1 MSWQTP
7 LAGYTVL
14 DLTQA
19 RAGPTAVR
27 LLADWGA
34 RVIRIVPP
42 PKSGN
47 DLSARSDSDSQNL
60 HRNKRGLSLNLK
72 TDTGRDI
79 FMTLAK
85 QSDVVVENFRADVKH
100 RLGVDYDAVSAVNP
114 GIIYASISGF
124 GQTGPYASRPGVDQ
138 ITQGTSGLMSV
149 TGKPGG
155 GPVRVGIAISDTS
168 AGMFL
173 GQGILLALLHRERTG
188 EGQWVHTSL
197 LEAMLSKLDFQGSR
211 YTMDGDIPEQQGNFH
226 PTNVPMGLFEA
237 ADGYVNVCASGDRMF
252 DAFCRTLDVM
262 HLKEDERFA
271 SDKQRVAHREA
282 INEVVN
288 DITRQYTVAKLVEIL
303 NPAGVPTGPV
313 NNIGEAFEDRQA
325 KHLKM
330 VWPAP
335 HTERGQ
341 INLVRTPIN
350 LSAFPH
356 RGEFHHAGPKP
367 GEHTDEIL
375 AEFGFE
381 SEQIARWREQ
391 GVIS

>member
-1 MSWQTP
+1 MP
-7 LAGYTVL
+7 LSGYTVL

-42 PKSGN
+42 PKQFS
-47 DLSARSDSDSQNL
+47 DLSERSDSDSQNL

-72 TDTGRDI
+72 TEAGRDI

-85 QSDVVVENFRADVKH
+85 KSDVVVENFRADVKH
-100 RLGVDYDAVSAVNP
+100 RLGVDYESVSKVNP
-114 GIIYASISGF
+114 GIVYASISGF
-124 GQTGPYASRPGVDQ
+124 GQSGPYASRPGVDQ

-149 TGKPGG
+149 TGKPGE
-155 GPVRVGIAISDTS
+155 GPMRVGIAISDTS

-188 EGQWVHTSL
+188 QGQWVHTSL

-211 YTMDGDIPEQQGNFH
+211 YTMDGDIPVQQGNFH

-237 ADGYVNVCASGDRMF
+237 ADGYVNVCASGERMF
-252 DAFCRTLDVM
+252 TAFCRTLDVM
-262 HLKEDERFA
+262 YLKDDERF
-271 SDKQRVAHREA
+271 STDRLRETNREA
-282 INEVVN
+282 INVLVN
-288 DITRQYTVAKLVEIL
+288 EITRQHSMASLVERL
-303 NPAGVPTGPV
+303 NPAGVPCGPV
-313 NNIGEAFEDRQA
+313 YTVGEAFEDPQV
-325 KHLKM
+325 KHLNM

-335 HTERGQ
+335 HSERGQ
-341 INLVRTPIN
+341 VDLVRSPIN

-356 RGEFHHAGPKP
+356 PGEFHHAGPNP
-367 GEHTDEIL
+367 GEHSDEIL
-375 AEFGFE
+375 AEFGYTPE
-381 SEQIARWREQ
+381 EVDRLRSEEI
-391 GVIS
+391 IS

>member
-47 DLSARSDSDSQNL
+47 DLSARCDSDSQNL

-72 TDTGRDI
+72 TGTGRDI

-114 GIIYASISGF
+114 GIVYASISGF

-211 YTMDGDIPEQQGNFH
+211 YYDGRRH
-226 PTNVPMGLFEA
+226 P
-237 ADGYVNVCASGDRMF
+237 
-252 DAFCRTLDVM
+252 RT
-262 HLKEDERFA
+262 
-271 SDKQRVAHREA
+271 
-282 INEVVN
+282 
-288 DITRQYTVAKLVEIL
+288 TRQLSPHQRSHGIVRSRGRLCECL
-303 NPAGVPTGPV
+303 
-313 NNIGEAFEDRQA
+313 RQWRSHVRRVLPDPGCHA
-325 KHLKM
+325 SQ
-330 VWPAP
+330 
-335 HTERGQ
+335 RG
-341 INLVRTPIN
+341 
-350 LSAFPH
+350 
-356 RGEFHHAGPKP
+356 
-367 GEHTDEIL
+367 
-375 AEFGFE
+375 
-381 SEQIARWREQ
+381 
-391 GVIS
+391 

>member
-1 MSWQTP
+1 MP
-7 LAGYTVL
+7 LSGYTVL

-42 PKSGN
+42 PKQFS
-47 DLSARSDSDSQNL
+47 DLSERSDSDSQNL

-72 TDTGRDI
+72 TEAGRDI

-85 QSDVVVENFRADVKH
+85 KSDVVVENFRADVKH
-100 RLGVDYDAVSAVNP
+100 RLGVDYESVSKVNP
-114 GIIYASISGF
+114 GIVYASISGF
-124 GQTGPYASRPGVDQ
+124 GQSGPYASRPGVDQ

-149 TGKPGG
+149 TGKPGD
-155 GPVRVGIAISDTS
+155 GPMRVGIAISDTS

-188 EGQWVHTSL
+188 QGQWVHTSL

-211 YTMDGDIPEQQGNFH
+211 YTMDGDIPVQQGNFH

-237 ADGYVNVCASGDRMF
+237 ADGYVNVCASGERMF
-252 DAFCRTLDVM
+252 TAFCRTLDVM
-262 HLKEDERFA
+262 YLKDDERF
-271 SDKQRVAHREA
+271 STDRLREKNREA
-282 INEVVN
+282 INVLVN
-288 DITRQYTVAKLVEIL
+288 EITRQHSMASLVERL
-303 NPAGVPTGPV
+303 NPAGVPCGPV
-313 NNIGEAFEDRQA
+313 YTVGEAFEDPQV
-325 KHLKM
+325 KHLNM

-335 HTERGQ
+335 HSERGQ
-341 INLVRTPIN
+341 VDLVRSPIN

-356 RGEFHHAGPKP
+356 PGEFHHAGPNP
-367 GEHTDEIL
+367 GEHSDEIL
-375 AEFGFE
+375 AEFGYMPE
-381 SEQIARWREQ
+381 EVDRLRSEEI
-391 GVIS
+391 IS